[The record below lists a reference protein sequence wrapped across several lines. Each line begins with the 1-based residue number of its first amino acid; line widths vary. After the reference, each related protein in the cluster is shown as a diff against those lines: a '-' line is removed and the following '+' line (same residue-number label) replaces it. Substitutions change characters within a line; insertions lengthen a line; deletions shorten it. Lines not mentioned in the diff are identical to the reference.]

1 MRKQIE
7 VRDVET
13 TARERAIA
21 VQTLAFSADPVMRF
35 LYPDPHAYLEHS
47 PPFAEAF
54 GGRAFEHGTAY
65 EAGGFGGVAFWLPV
79 GVEPDTAALGAHLVS
94 SIAPT
99 LHADVFAMLEQVGA
113 HHIEEPHWYLP
124 MIGVDP
130 SRQGQ
135 GLGSA
140 LLAHALRNC
149 DAEHMPAYLESS
161 NPANVPLYERH
172 GFRVT
177 GKIQAGTSPIIYPM
191 LRDAR

>member
-1 MRKQIE
+1 MRKEVE
-7 VRDVET
+7 VRTIDAEGRT
-13 TARERAIA
+13 RAIA
-21 VQTLAFSADPVMRF
+21 LEGLAFSADPIMRF
-35 LYPDPHAYLEHS
+35 MYPEPDRYLAGF
-47 PPFAEAF
+47 PRFAEIFA
-54 GGRAFEHGTAY
+54 GGAFEHGTAS
-65 EAGGFGGVAFWLPV
+65 EAASFGGAAFWYPV
-79 GVEPDTAALGAHLVS
+79 GVELDMEALGTHFQASVR
-94 SIAPT
+94 PDRQ
-99 LHADVFAMLEQVGA
+99 ADAFALLEQVGQ

-140 LLAHALRNC
+140 LLAHALALC

-172 GFRVT
+172 GFKVT
-177 GKIQAGTSPIIYPM
+177 AKLQAGESPVLYPM

>member
-1 MRKQIE
+1 MQTKIE
-7 VRDVET
+7 VRELAQADR
-13 TARERAIA
+13 ARAMA

-35 LYPDPHAYLEHS
+35 LYPESRAYLENS

-54 GGRAFEHGTAY
+54 GGKAFEHGTAF
-65 EAGGFGGVAFWLPV
+65 EAAGFGGVAFWLPV
-79 GVEPDTAALGAHLVS
+79 GVHADTEALGAHLAS
-94 SIAPT
+94 TLAPAVQ
-99 LHADVFAMLEQVGA
+99 ADAFAVLEQVGA

-140 LLAHALRNC
+140 LLAHALRKC

-172 GFRVT
+172 GFRVV
-177 GKIQAGTSPIIYPM
+177 GKIQAGASPIIYPM

>member
-1 MRKQIE
+1 MGPSKARAVMGE
-7 VRDVET
+7 V
-13 TARERAIA
+13 
-21 VQTLAFSADPVMRF
+21 
-35 LYPDPHAYLEHS
+35 
-47 PPFAEAF
+47 
-54 GGRAFEHGTAY
+54 
-65 EAGGFGGVAFWLPV
+65 
-79 GVEPDTAALGAHLVS
+79 
-94 SIAPT
+94 
-99 LHADVFAMLEQVGA
+99 LEQIGL

-140 LLAHALRNC
+140 LLAHALARC

-161 NPANVPLYERH
+161 NPATVPLYQRH

-177 GKIQAGTSPIIYPM
+177 AEIQAGASPVIYPM